1 MKLQNLDELMELAK
15 ARKKRHCIAVPGAA
29 DRHVLEAV
37 ELAQREGYLTP
48 ILIGDGKKTADI
60 WRELGGDPA
69 VQIWDAADP
78 VEAAR
83 KSVELVKAGDADFL
97 MKGQLN
103 TADLLRAM
111 LDKTI
116 GLPHDPVVT
125 NLTLLEIPWYHKLL
139 AVNDGALI
147 PHSTLEQKVSRLE
160 TVSRAI
166 RALAGD
172 EDAYIKVA
180 AIAANEEASPKI
192 AETVEAAELKKMNAG
207 GRFPGCIVEGP
218 ISLDLALSPEAAARK
233 SYTSPVAGDADLLLF
248 PDLLSANIFNKLAE
262 LGGATPVGVL
272 LGASVPVAITSRS
285 ASTKSKL
292 CSLVLASI
300 LVK

>member
-1 MKLQNLDELMELAK
+1 MNLKNLDELMELAK
-15 ARKKRHCIAVPGAA
+15 ARKKRHRIAVPGAA

-48 ILIGDGKKTADI
+48 LLIGDGRKTREI
-60 WRELGGDPA
+60 WQDLGGNPA
-69 VQIWDAADP
+69 VRIWDVADP

-83 KSVELVKAGDADFL
+83 KSVELVRAGEADFL

-111 LDKTI
+111 LDKAS
-116 GLPHDPVVT
+116 GLPHDAVVT

-160 TVSRAI
+160 TVSGAI
-166 RALAGD
+166 RTLSGD
-172 EDAYIKVA
+172 GIIKVA
-180 AIAANEEASPKI
+180 AIAANEEVSPKI
-192 AETVEAAELKKMNAG
+192 AETVEAAELRRMNAE
-207 GRFPGCIVEGP
+207 GRFVGCVVEGP
-218 ISLDLALSPEAAARK
+218 ISLDLALSPEAASRK
-233 SYTSPVAGDADLLLF
+233 NYSSPVAGDADLLLF

-285 ASTKSKL
+285 ASTRSKL

>member
-1 MKLQNLDELMELAK
+1 MNLKNLDELMALAK
-15 ARKKRHCIAVPGAA
+15 ARKKQHRIAVPGAA

-48 ILIGDGKKTADI
+48 ILIGEGQKTREI
-60 WRELGGDPA
+60 WKELGGDPS
-69 VQIWDAADP
+69 VQIRDISDP

-83 KSVELVKAGDADFL
+83 KSVELIKSGDADFL

-111 LDKTI
+111 LDKQN
-116 GLPHDPVVT
+116 GLPHDAVVT

-172 EDAYIKVA
+172 GEIKVA
-180 AIAANEEASPKI
+180 AIAANEEVSPKI
-192 AETVEAAELKKMNAG
+192 VETVEASELKQMNAN
-207 GRFPGCIVEGP
+207 GRFEGCVVEGP

-233 SYTSPVAGDADLLLF
+233 NYNSPVAGDADLLLF